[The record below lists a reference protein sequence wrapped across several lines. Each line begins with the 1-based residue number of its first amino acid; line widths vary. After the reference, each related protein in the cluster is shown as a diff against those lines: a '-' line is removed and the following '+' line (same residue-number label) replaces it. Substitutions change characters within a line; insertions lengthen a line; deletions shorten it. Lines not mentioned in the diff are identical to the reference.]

1 MKKKNINEKHIYF
14 IRFTYQKKKWRKKDH
29 FNDFQNRFSFIRF

>member
-1 MKKKNINEKHIYF
+1 MKNIF
-14 IRFTYQKKKWRKKDH
+14 ILYGLPIKKKWRKKDH